1 MHIRLSPVLICRI
14 IFILLLV
21 LVMVL
26 SLAPVSQPDFS
37 PNDKVNHF
45 IAYGTLSF
53 VGLFAFPRWV
63 WVILGLFCYGVL
75 IEFLQG
81 MTAYRFASGADVIA
95 NSLGLLLGAGVFA
108 GLYVTV
114 LKNNRLYRKYIYGQ

>member
-1 MHIRLSPVLICRI
+1 MDFRSRFFLAAKIAFVLM
-14 IFILLLV
+14 LV

-45 IAYGTLSF
+45 IAYGALSL
-53 VGLFAFPRWV
+53 VGLFAFRQAIITLV
-63 WVILGLFCYGVL
+63 GLFCYGIL

-81 MTAYRFASGADVIA
+81 MTEYRFASAADVVA
-95 NSLGLLLGAGVFA
+95 NSLGLAIGAGVFS
-108 GLYVTV
+108 LCYVMF
-114 LKNNRLYRKYIYGQ
+114 LQHSRLFKD

>member
-1 MHIRLSPVLICRI
+1 MSIRIGFFMLAKIAFVLM
-14 IFILLLV
+14 LL

-45 IAYGTLSF
+45 IAYGALSL
-53 VGLFAFPRWV
+53 VGLVAFKQQV
-63 WVILGLFCYGVL
+63 ATIVGLFCYGIL

-81 MTAYRFASGADVIA
+81 LTEYRFASAADVVA
-95 NSLGLLLGAGVFA
+95 NSLGLAIGTGIFA
-108 GLYVTV
+108 LCYITF
-114 LKNNRLYRKYIYGQ
+114 LKNSRLYKD

>member
-1 MHIRLSPVLICRI
+1 MSFKPNVFLAFRVV
-14 IFILLLV
+14 FVLLLV
-21 LVMVL
+21 MVMVL

-53 VGLFAFPRWV
+53 VGLLAFARWF
-63 WVILGLFCYGVL
+63 WVLGFLFCYGVL

-81 MTAYRFASGADVIA
+81 MTEYRFASAADVVA
-95 NSLGLLLGAGVFA
+95 NSLGLLIGSVVFA
-108 GLYVTV
+108 MLFKIF
-114 LKNNRLYRKYIYGQ
+114 LKNSRLYRN